1 MHLTAGG
8 TGPASNIDASEP
20 SGASLFWPFPELFA
34 RAASMVEQSRQILS
48 NPATQHRAPN
58 ILRSMWFPVIAEL
71 IEDEKPVLEIEQRIK
86 TKAPQEL
93 KMLRVCIILMLII
106 GTLVSAC
113 LSALAAV
120 LFANGIIGR
129 LQKIAEDTNAI
140 ALGAELGD
148 TISDGDE
155 IEKLRAAVHEASQVL
170 TETRKKELAVLDV
183 ATDVMCSLD

>member
-1 MHLTAGG
+1 
-8 TGPASNIDASEP
+8 
-20 SGASLFWPFPELFA
+20 
-34 RAASMVEQSRQILS
+34 
-48 NPATQHRAPN
+48 
-58 ILRSMWFPVIAEL
+58 
-71 IEDEKPVLEIEQRIK
+71 
-86 TKAPQEL
+86 
-93 KMLRVCIILMLII
+93 
-106 GTLVSAC
+106 VSAC